1 LTGSRRRAI
10 GDRAGSVF
18 GESRMARRRAG
29 WKLERVTTEAAQST
43 RMCELAA
50 RAGRAEVCTEDCPLF
65 ENGACS
71 LEAVLEPDA
80 SPDDDAWAEDL

>member
-1 LTGSRRRAI
+1 M
-10 GDRAGSVF
+10 AGP
-18 GESRMARRRAG
+18 RAG
-29 WKLERVTTEAAQST
+29 WKLERVTAEAAAST

-71 LEAVLEPDA
+71 LEAVLATD
-80 SPDDDAWAEDL
+80 STTDDDAWAEDR